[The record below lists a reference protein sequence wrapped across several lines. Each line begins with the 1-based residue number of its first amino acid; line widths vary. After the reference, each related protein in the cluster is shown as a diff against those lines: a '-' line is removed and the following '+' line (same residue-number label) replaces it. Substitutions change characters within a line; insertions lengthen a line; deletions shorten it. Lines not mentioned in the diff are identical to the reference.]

1 MTFGE
6 KLYQLRTERG
16 MSQETLARSLG
27 VSRQAI
33 SRWELGEVVPDT
45 ANVLAVSRKFGV
57 STDYLLREDCLSDSD
72 IPAVKEAEES
82 LKDRQYQVGSG
93 IGYRLLAFSGP
104 AVWHLNYETPDATLL
119 LPFTLCWT
127 LLFGILL
134 ARTVVKVRKRDEK
147 AANRIMR
154 RDILLVCIVCFLP
167 NALRWIPGNWE
178 VFLAQMAMVPP
189 LQKTW
194 KELRLL
200 YGLPWNERKKKK

>member
-16 MSQETLARSLG
+16 MSQEALARSLG

-93 IGYRLLAFSGP
+93 IGYRFLTFAGP
-104 AVWHLNYETPDATLL
+104 AVWHMYYGSPDATLL
-119 LPFTLCWT
+119 LPFTLGWT

-134 ARTVVKVRKRDEK
+134 ARTMKNVRKRDEQ
-147 AANRIMR
+147 AANRILR
-154 RDILLVCIVCFLP
+154 R
-167 NALRWIPGNWE
+167 IPGNWE
-178 VFLAQMAMVPP
+178 IFLAQLFMVPP
-189 LQKTW
+189 LLKTW
-194 KELRLL
+194 KELRLV
-200 YGLPWNERKKKK
+200 YGLP